1 MAKSIDKEKDSG
13 GRPIEYN
20 IEEIIG
26 RADFEIQRLKKN
38 LDVSYE
44 SKYKKYGDLNKA
56 NYNNLNKEAK
66 CGLEFNLYDD
76 PTYLGSIPE
85 WKKAFERF
93 AKKKVNIYGQKV
105 NRSALLNEDFK
116 FGNGGGSTNGDKSA
130 FLDEGSIF
138 GK

>member
-1 MAKSIDKEKDSG
+1 MENNPNKEKDLG

-26 RADFEIQRLKKN
+26 RADFEIERLKKVQ
-38 LDVSYE
+38 DVSYK
-44 SKYKKYGDLNKA
+44 SKYKKYGDLNKP

-85 WKKAFERF
+85 WRRAFERF

-105 NRSALLNEDFK
+105 NRSALLNDDFR
-116 FGNGGGSTNGDKSA
+116 FGNGNKGKFEDVSKS
-130 FLDEGSIF
+130 
-138 GK
+138 

>member
-1 MAKSIDKEKDSG
+1 MENNPNKEKDLG

-20 IEEIIG
+20 IEEIID
-26 RADFEIQRLKKN
+26 RANFEIEKLKKVQ
-38 LDVSYE
+38 DVSYK
-44 SKYKKYGDLNKA
+44 SKYKKYGDLNKP

-85 WKKAFERF
+85 WRKAFERF